1 MFLINRAS
9 WVPNARKKGV
19 AIRGGNASMYV
30 MTTVRFVLAVC
41 VAGVLTPAPALAY
54 IDPVAGSIMLQVL
67 IAGILG
73 SLLAFKRVGFA
84 VKNALFQIWRRL
96 TG

>member
-1 MFLINRAS
+1 
-9 WVPNARKKGV
+9 V
-19 AIRGGNASMYV
+19 ANQRSNASFYV
-30 MTTVRFVLAVC
+30 MTALRLFAALC
-41 VAGVLTPAPALAY
+41 VVDALTPAPALAY
-54 IDPVAGSIMLQVL
+54 IDPVSGSIMLQVL

-84 VKNALFQIWRRL
+84 LKNALSEMWRRL